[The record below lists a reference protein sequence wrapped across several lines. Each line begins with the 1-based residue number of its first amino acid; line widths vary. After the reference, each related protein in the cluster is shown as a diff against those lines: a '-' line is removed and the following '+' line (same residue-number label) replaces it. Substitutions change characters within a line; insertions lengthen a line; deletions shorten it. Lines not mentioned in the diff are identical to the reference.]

1 MMLILTLLTPIL
13 GAFSALRSGRKA
25 QQFGIGVLG
34 LALILLLNAW
44 FEGSGAAEGAWRSE
58 VSLPWISSMGVRLH
72 FALDGLSLVLS
83 LLTLLLGAAGLYQS
97 RTEIRTGQGGF
108 TALYL
113 LTLGGLLGVFL
124 AQDLFVFFV
133 FYEIMLVPA
142 YFLLTHWGEDRQGRA
157 ATTFFIFTQTS
168 GLLLLVSILVLN
180 LYHARAT
187 GEWTFDAATLIGT
200 ADGTGIGML
209 ILLGFFIAFAVKLP
223 LVPFHTW
230 QAPTYAAAPASVGI
244 LLGGIMSKAG
254 AYGLLRF
261 AAPLLPESTTA
272 FAPTAMILAC
282 VSLVYCSVLAYG
294 QRDLKRL
301 IAYSSA
307 GHLAFVVLGVFA
319 QNEYGYAGVVATI
332 VAHAVSVS
340 GLFVLAGYLEQS
352 SGTRDLDALGG
363 IWQKAP
369 RTGALAIVIA
379 MATLGLPGLGNF
391 IGEFLVLLGTFR
403 VSPGAAAVG
412 ACGAVL
418 GAVYALLILQ
428 RSFLGSTT
436 PRSSESAE
444 APRQTLILLA
454 TFVVVLLW
462 LGLRPQCLLDLT
474 APERSPLLAE
484 SPAHEAGPAA
494 ETTQA
499 GGGLL

>member
-1 MMLILTLLTPIL
+1 MMLLLTILTPIV
-13 GAFSALRSGRKA
+13 GAFLALRAGRKA
-25 QQFGIGVLG
+25 QQLGIGVLG

-44 FEGSGAAEGAWRSE
+44 SLGAGAPEGAWTAE
-58 VSLPWISSMGVRLH
+58 VSLPWINALGVRLH
-72 FALDGLSLVLS
+72 FALDGLALVLS
-83 LLTLLLGAAGLYQS
+83 LLTLLLGAAGLLVA
-97 RTEIRTGQGGF
+97 RGEIRTGQGGF

-113 LTLGGLLGVFL
+113 LTLAGLLGVFL

-133 FYEIMLVPA
+133 FYEVMLVPA

-168 GLLLLVSILVLN
+168 GLLLLISILVLN
-180 LYHARAT
+180 VYHARAT
-187 GEWTFDAATLIGT
+187 GVWTFDAATLVGT

-209 ILLGFFIAFAVKLP
+209 ILLGFAIAFAVKLP
-223 LVPFHTW
+223 VVPFHTW

-261 AAPLLPESTTA
+261 AAPILPESTA
-272 FAPTAMILAC
+272 ALAPAAMILAC

-294 QRDLKRL
+294 QRDIKRL

-319 QNEYGYAGVVATI
+319 QNEYGYAGAVATI

-340 GLFVLAGYLEQS
+340 GLFVIAGYLEKT

-363 IWQKAP
+363 IWHAAP
-369 RTGALAIVIA
+369 RTGALAIALA

-403 VSPGAAAVG
+403 VMPGAAVVG

-418 GAVYALLILQ
+418 GAVYALLLLQ
-428 RSFLGSTT
+428 RTFLGATT
-436 PRSSESAE
+436 ARSKDIGE
-444 APRQTLILLA
+444 APRPTIALLA
-454 TFVVVLLW
+454 VFVVVLLW
-462 LGLRPQCLLDLT
+462 LGVRPQALLDLT
-474 APERSPLLAE
+474 APERSPLLVEA
-484 SPAHEAGPAA
+484 PAPEANQTPD
-494 ETTQA
+494 TTE

>member
-1 MMLILTLLTPIL
+1 MMLILTLLAPMA
-13 GAFSALRSGRKA
+13 GAFSALRAGRKA
-25 QQFGIGVLG
+25 PQIGIGALL
-34 LALILLLNAW
+34 LALIFLLDAWYLGANA
-44 FEGSGAAEGAWRSE
+44 ADGAWRAE
-58 VSLPWISSMGVRLH
+58 VSLPWISALGVRLH
-72 FALDGLSLVLS
+72 FALDGLALVLA
-83 LLTLLLGAAGLYQS
+83 LLTLLLGAVGLQVARGELRS
-97 RTEIRTGQGGF
+97 GHGGF

-113 LTLGGLLGVFL
+113 LALAGLLGVFL

-157 ATTFFIFTQTS
+157 ATSFFIFTQTS
-168 GLLLLVSILVLN
+168 GLLLLLAILVLN
-180 LYHARAT
+180 LSHARAT
-187 GEWTFDAATLIGT
+187 GVWTFDAATLIGT
-200 ADGTGIGML
+200 ADGGGVGML
-209 ILLGFFIAFAVKLP
+209 ILVCFFIAFAVKLP

-244 LLGGIMSKAG
+244 LLGGLMSKAG

-261 AAPLLPESTTA
+261 AAPLLPESTAA

-282 VSLVYCSVLAYG
+282 VSLVYCSVVAYG

-319 QNEYGYAGVVATI
+319 LNEYGYAGAVATI
-332 VAHAVSVS
+332 VAHALSVS
-340 GLFVLAGYLEQS
+340 GLFILAGYLEAS
-352 SGTRDLDALGG
+352 TGTRDLDALGG

-369 RTGALAIVIA
+369 RTGALAIALA

-403 VSPGAAAVG
+403 VSPVAAAVG

-418 GAVYALLILQ
+418 GAIYALLILQ
-428 RSFLGSTT
+428 RSFLGATTARST
-436 PRSSESAE
+436 AAGE
-444 APRQTLILLA
+444 APRPTLALLA
-454 TFVVVLLW
+454 ALVVLLLW
-462 LGLRPQCLLDLT
+462 LGLRPQSLLDLT
-474 APERSPLLAE
+474 APERSPLLVEA
-484 SPAHEAGPAA
+484 PAPETLPAN